1 MPKDDPAAGRP
12 RRLPRRRKPLPR
24 SFKDLT
30 PSKHFN
36 PRTFFYELVWKA
48 LLTRRVGEFVRPRF
62 PKLTRGQLALTW
74 IGHASFLAQF
84 TDLNVLIDPNFA
96 NWLFLLK
103 RIRRAGMKIQDLP
116 PIDLV
121 LLTHAHFDHFHR
133 PTLRRLKSPKIAIVP
148 WGVGDLAANLGF
160 GRVIEL
166 QWWES
171 FSHAGWKV
179 TLTPAKHWGARVL
192 RDDHRGYGG
201 FLLEHQG
208 RRIYHAGDSAYFP
221 GFREIGQM
229 SAPEVAML
237 PIGAY
242 YPESFRHVHMGPDEA
257 IKAFRDLRAD
267 WLVPMHFGTFRLSFE
282 DMDEPPRWLRQLA
295 EAGGLSHRLRIL
307 SEGRPC
313 VF

>member
-1 MPKDDPAAGRP
+1 M
-12 RRLPRRRKPLPR
+12 
-24 SFKDLT
+24 T

-48 LLTRRVGEFVRPRF
+48 WLTRRIGQNLRPKF
-62 PKLTRGQLALTW
+62 PKLARGQAALTW

-103 RIRRAGMKIQDLP
+103 RIRRAGLKIRDLP

-133 PTLRRLKSPKIAIVP
+133 PTLRRLNSPKIAIVP
-148 WGVGDLAANLGF
+148 WGVGDLARNLGF
-160 GRVIEL
+160 GRIIEL

-171 FSHAGWKV
+171 FSHEGWKV
-179 TLTPAKHWGARVL
+179 TLTPSKHWGARIL

-208 RRIYHAGDSAYFP
+208 RRIYHAGDSAS
-221 GFREIGQM
+221 GK
-229 SAPEVAML
+229 SARLARPKSPCSPSALIILTASATFTWGLMK
-237 PIGAY
+237 PSGPFAISRRNGWC
-242 YPESFRHVHMGPDEA
+242 RCTMGPSGFLSRTWMNRPA
-257 IKAFRDLRAD
+257 GSGNSPPLRA
-267 WLVPMHFGTFRLSFE
+267 
-282 DMDEPPRWLRQLA
+282 
-295 EAGGLSHRLRIL
+295 
-307 SEGRPC
+307 
-313 VF
+313 